1 VNKVI
6 VKRAD
11 GTLELRDKNAEGRV
25 DLADGEALVSYES
38 DEGFAFLKAE
48 GDRQDRIDEVAA
60 ETQRLGEIFARR
72 QTPAA
77 RQAVT
82 ANGTTAHAANQGT
95 GTTAVLE
102 RPADE
107 AHRTGEQTGTQ
118 RDLSQLREVT
128 PGVFEARMGLG
139 IEVYNRMTSEE
150 SRAGCDNFAHFLF
163 RSKFDQAF
171 AERRIKLARRVD
183 ADLVDSSVG
192 MQQRALAEGST
203 GAGGAL
209 VPPQFIQELLDIAR
223 AEAVAFQAGVQMR
236 PTNSNLV
243 DMPALT
249 TSATA
254 AWVSENGAIAPSDQ
268 VFAQQSTSISKL
280 GAGVKIS
287 NELIADADPSII
299 QIVQEDLGKV
309 IGLRLDLGILEG
321 SGSAPEIRG
330 IANTAGVTAGASLGA
345 NGGTPTLNQL
355 LDTMY
360 NLYAVNI
367 ADEDR
372 WSVVFHPRAL
382 NSLRKIVDTT
392 GNYILSSASGVN
404 APVSRPRG
412 LIGLPYYMSTQLSI
426 ARTVGTS
433 TDCTNIYL
441 GRFHEMIA
449 FMSGAFTIDLSNAA
463 ADATNSAWW
472 SDQTWLRAKQRV
484 GFLVRRPAGI
494 AVISGVRP

>member
-1 VNKVI
+1 MNKVI

-25 DLADGEALVSYES
+25 DLAVGEELVSYDS
-38 DEGFAFLKAE
+38 DEGFAFLQAE
-48 GDRQDRIDEVAA
+48 VAREERADEIAA
-60 ETQRLGEIFARR
+60 ETRKLEALFAAR

-77 RQAVT
+77 RQAVA
-82 ANGTTAHAANQGT
+82 ANGGEQRG
-95 GTTAVLE
+95 GSGGGTAVLE

-107 AHRTGEQTGTQ
+107 THRAGGTETAQ
-118 RDLSQLREVT
+118 GIDRSQLREVV

-139 IEVYNRMTSEE
+139 IETYNKMTSEE
-150 SRAGCDNFAHFLF
+150 SRAGCSHFAEFLY
-163 RSKFDQAF
+163 RLKFDQPF

-183 ADLVDSSVG
+183 ADLVDSNVG
-192 MQQRALAEGST
+192 MQQRALAEGTT

-209 VPPQFIQELLDIAR
+209 VPPQFIQELLDVAR
-223 AEAVAFQAGVQMR
+223 ANAVAFAAGVQMR

-268 VFAQQSTSISKL
+268 VFAQQSASVSKL

-299 QIVQEDLGKV
+299 QIVQEDLGQV
-309 IGLRLDLGILEG
+309 IGLKLDLGILEG

-330 IANTAGVTAGASLGA
+330 IANTSGVTAGAVLGA
-345 NGGTPTLNQL
+345 NGGSPTFKQL
-355 LDTMY
+355 YDSTY
-360 NLYAVNI
+360 NLYAANI
-367 ADEDR
+367 MDEDR
-372 WSVVFHPRAL
+372 WSIVFHPRAL
-382 NSLRKIVDTT
+382 NSLREIVDTT
-392 GNYILSSASGVN
+392 GNFILSSGSGVN
-404 APVSRPRG
+404 APVLRPRALLG
-412 LIGLPYYMSTQLSI
+412 FPYFMSTQLSI
-426 ARTVGTS
+426 TRTVGTS
-433 TDCTNIYL
+433 NDTTNIYL

-494 AVISGVRP
+494 CVINGVRP